1 MRGRLTLSVSSTGAP
16 RHSDVDDTSTAS
28 SSNSSNGGPGTRSA
42 TLKPVIV
49 AEATNATASVKT
61 TISALRRRRF
71 QGRDGGGQGGV
82 GHGRGRGVDKT
93 GGWPHRRSCTSAAA
107 RGRGL
112 PRRRGYMM
120 RLNQSIDNPAAIRA
134 STAAAAANRA
144 VISVSFFSIT
154 IRELSVS

>member
-1 MRGRLTLSVSSTGAP
+1 M
-16 RHSDVDDTSTAS
+16 
-28 SSNSSNGGPGTRSA
+28 GGPGTRSA

-71 QGRDGGGQGGV
+71 QGRDGGGRAASDMAGGAAWTRQAA
-82 GHGRGRGVDKT
+82 GRT
-93 GGWPHRRSCTSAAA
+93 GAHVPALPPGAA
-107 RGRGL
+107 RL